1 MLTREAVAAA
11 LALAGIRT
19 GANVLDLAPAAGL
32 TKAARAMA
40 GEAGRVDALG
50 RTALHAAALDPAAP
64 NPAALDPTA
73 LDPAALDPTAPAP
86 RLRYGYA
93 IGVWTDRPARTVVE
107 DAESHRPNLAPF
119 ARVTLGSIG
128 SLTTLVDELRSI
140 GWTVLHGTTVPDADP
155 AVGRPADLAL
165 AVARLPE

>member
-40 GEAGRVDALG
+40 GAAGRVDAF
-50 RTALHAAALDPAAP
+50 DPAAE
-64 NPAALDPTA
+64 PTV
-73 LDPAALDPTAPAP
+73 
-86 RLRYGYA
+86 RYGYA
-93 IGVWTDRPARTVVE
+93 IGVWADRPARRVVA
-107 DAESHRPNLAPF
+107 DVASHRPKLAPY
-119 ARVTLGSIG
+119 ARVMVGSVG
-128 SLTTLVDELRSI
+128 SLSSLVDELRSI

-155 AVGRPADLAL
+155 TVGRRAGLAL
-165 AVARLPE
+165 AVARAPE

>member
-40 GEAGRVDALG
+40 GDAGRVDE
-50 RTALHAAALDPAAP
+50 LDATP
-64 NPAALDPTA
+64 LDPTP
-73 LDPAALDPTAPAP
+73 LDPPAAAS

-93 IGVWTDRPARTVVE
+93 IGVWADRPARTVVK
-107 DAESHRPNLAPF
+107 DAESHRLNLAPF

-128 SLTTLVDELRSI
+128 SLTTLVDELRGI

-155 AVGRPADLAL
+155 AVGRGAELAL
-165 AVARLPE
+165 AVARVPE